1 MSFDFKL
8 LGRKIKEARESLL
21 IEKEEVAKYL
31 RCSIEE
37 YEKIE
42 NGESS
47 SIDGDIIILISQVLE
62 MDFRYFVSGDYVS
75 AESQIK
81 ELFRQNGDITK
92 NDRKAIRKFIRLCE
106 EKHNLEGLLS
116 RQKPLPYDYS
126 GYGFRSNNHKYQ
138 GITAAYRER
147 ERLNIDDSINDIYGL
162 LRKQKIHIFRR
173 RLEDSNISGVY
184 IKHPI
189 AGHCVL
195 INYSDDIYRQN
206 FSMAHEYC
214 HVLFDSGKEQSIT
227 YFNREM
233 DYIEIRANNFA
244 SNFLLPD
251 KGIESINTDTS
262 YEELIKIILDICNH
276 YNVSSKVVIYRLKE
290 KRLISEK
297 LVERLLKDE
306 RLIISKSDKID
317 PELAGASKN
326 LHERLKKII
335 ESGISLEYI
344 ELVRNAY
351 QQNEIS
357 YGKMLE
363 CLQMNIED
371 AKQLIDL
378 WDVYMEV

>member
-1 MSFDFKL
+1 MSFDYKL

-21 IEKEEVAKYL
+21 IEKDEIAKYL
-31 RCSIEE
+31 RCSVEE

-42 NGESS
+42 SGELNN
-47 SIDGDIIILISQVLE
+47 IDGDTIIIISQVLE

-75 AESQIK
+75 AESQVK

-106 EKHNLEGLLS
+106 EKHNLEDLLS
-116 RQKPLPYDYS
+116 RQKPMPYDYS
-126 GYGFRSNNHKYQ
+126 KYEFKSDNHKYQ
-138 GITAAYRER
+138 GITAAYLER
-147 ERLNIDDSINDIYGL
+147 ERLKIDDSINDIYGL

-173 RLEDSNISGVY
+173 KLEDSDISGVY

-195 INYSDDIYRQN
+195 INYSDDLYRQN

-233 DYIEIRANNFA
+233 DYVEIRANNFA

-251 KGIESINTDTS
+251 KGIESINTDIS

-276 YNVSSKVVIYRLKE
+276 YNVSSKVVIYRLKG
-290 KRLISEK
+290 KRFSEK
-297 LVERLLKDE
+297 LLIERLLKDE

-335 ESGISLEYI
+335 ESGISLEFI

>member
-116 RQKPLPYDYS
+116 RQKPIPHDYS

-138 GITAAYRER
+138 GITAAYCFFPH
-147 ERLNIDDSINDIYGL
+147 
-162 LRKQKIHIFRR
+162 KMT
-173 RLEDSNISGVY
+173 ED
-184 IKHPI
+184 
-189 AGHCVL
+189 
-195 INYSDDIYRQN
+195 
-206 FSMAHEYC
+206 FSQFLSA
-214 HVLFDSGKEQSIT
+214 KE
-227 YFNREM
+227 
-233 DYIEIRANNFA
+233 
-244 SNFLLPD
+244 
-251 KGIESINTDTS
+251 
-262 YEELIKIILDICNH
+262 
-276 YNVSSKVVIYRLKE
+276 E
-290 KRLISEK
+290 K
-297 LVERLLKDE
+297 
-306 RLIISKSDKID
+306 
-317 PELAGASKN
+317 AA
-326 LHERLKKII
+326 
-335 ESGISLEYI
+335 
-344 ELVRNAY
+344 
-351 QQNEIS
+351 
-357 YGKMLE
+357 
-363 CLQMNIED
+363 
-371 AKQLIDL
+371 
-378 WDVYMEV
+378 

>member
-8 LGRKIKEARESLL
+8 LGRKIKEARENLL
-21 IEKEEVAKYL
+21 IEKDEVAKYL
-31 RCSIEE
+31 RCSVEE

-106 EKHNLEGLLS
+106 EKHNLEDLLS
-116 RQKPLPYDYS
+116 RQKPIPYDYS
-126 GYGFRSNNHKYQ
+126 RYGFKSDNHKYQ
-138 GITAAYRER
+138 GITAAYLER
-147 ERLNIDDSINDIYGL
+147 ERLKIDDSINDIYGL

-173 RLEDSNISGVY
+173 KLEDSNISGVY
-184 IKHPI
+184 IKHPV

-227 YFNREM
+227 YFNREL
-233 DYIEIRANNFA
+233 DYVEIRANNFA

-251 KGIESINTDTS
+251 KGIEPINTDTS

-276 YNVSSKVVIYRLKE
+276 YNVSSKVVIYRLKG
-290 KRLISEK
+290 KRFSEK
-297 LVERLLKDE
+297 LIERLLKDE

>member
-1 MSFDFKL
+1 MSFDYKL

-21 IEKEEVAKYL
+21 IEKDEIAKYL
-31 RCSIEE
+31 RCSVEE

-42 NGESS
+42 SGELN
-47 SIDGDIIILISQVLE
+47 SIDGDTIIIISQVLE

-75 AESQIK
+75 AESQVK

-106 EKHNLEGLLS
+106 EKHNLEDLLS
-116 RQKPLPYDYS
+116 RQKPMPYDYS
-126 GYGFRSNNHKYQ
+126 KYEFKSDNHKYQ
-138 GITAAYRER
+138 GITAAYLER
-147 ERLNIDDSINDIYGL
+147 ERLKIDDSINDIYGL

-173 RLEDSNISGVY
+173 KLEDSDISGVY

-195 INYSDDIYRQN
+195 INYSDDLYRQN

-233 DYIEIRANNFA
+233 DYVEIRANNFA

-251 KGIESINTDTS
+251 KGIESINTDIS

-276 YNVSSKVVIYRLKE
+276 YNVSSKVVIYRLKG
-290 KRLISEK
+290 KRFSEK
-297 LVERLLKDE
+297 LIERLLKDE
-306 RLIISKSDKID
+306 RLIIPKSDKID

-335 ESGISLEYI
+335 ESGISLEFI

>member
-47 SIDGDIIILISQVLE
+47 SVDGDTIILISQVLE

-147 ERLNIDDSINDIYGL
+147 KRLNIDDSINDIYGL

-233 DYIEIRANNFA
+233 NYVEIRANNFA
-244 SNFLLPD
+244 SNFLLPA

-276 YNVSSKVVIYRLKE
+276 YNVSSKVVVYRLKE

-326 LHERLKKII
+326 LHEKLKKII

>member
-47 SIDGDIIILISQVLE
+47 SIDGDTIMLISQVLE

-233 DYIEIRANNFA
+233 DYVEIRANNFA

-326 LHERLKKII
+326 LHEKLKKII

>member
-1 MSFDFKL
+1 MSFDYKL

-21 IEKEEVAKYL
+21 IEKDEIAKYL
-31 RCSIEE
+31 RCSVEE

-42 NGESS
+42 SGELN
-47 SIDGDIIILISQVLE
+47 SIDGDTIIIISQVLE

-75 AESQIK
+75 AESQVK

-106 EKHNLEGLLS
+106 EKHNLEDLLS
-116 RQKPLPYDYS
+116 RQKPMPYDYS
-126 GYGFRSNNHKYQ
+126 KYEFKSDNHKYQ
-138 GITAAYRER
+138 GITAAYLER
-147 ERLNIDDSINDIYGL
+147 ERLKIDDSINDIYGL

-173 RLEDSNISGVY
+173 KLEDSDISGVY

-195 INYSDDIYRQN
+195 INYSDDLYRQN

-233 DYIEIRANNFA
+233 DYVEIRANNFA

-251 KGIESINTDTS
+251 KGIESVNTDIS

-276 YNVSSKVVIYRLKE
+276 YNVSSKVVIYRLKG
-290 KRLISEK
+290 KRFSEK
-297 LVERLLKDE
+297 LIERLLKDE

-335 ESGISLEYI
+335 ESGISLEFI

-363 CLQMNIED
+363 CLQMNFED

>member
-116 RQKPLPYDYS
+116 RQKPIPHDYS

-173 RLEDSNISGVY
+173 KLEDSNISGVY
-184 IKHPI
+184 IKHPV

-233 DYIEIRANNFA
+233 DYVEIRANNFA

-297 LVERLLKDE
+297 LVERLLRDE

-326 LHERLKKII
+326 LHEKLKKII

>member
-21 IEKEEVAKYL
+21 IETEEVAKYL

-233 DYIEIRANNFA
+233 DYVEIRANNFA

-297 LVERLLKDE
+297 LVERLLRDE

-326 LHERLKKII
+326 LHEKLKKII